1 MSPLPRKSA
10 PPSSF
15 SKWTSGTLSSPGSP
29 GVGARP
35 DLGRDLT
42 RQSAEDPVH
51 PQDERLIAVPGD
63 RLIDRGALE
72 RELLAVLA
80 DEAPAR
86 VERDPMARRAF
97 EPQHHDEIGRASC
110 RERV

>member
-1 MSPLPRKSA
+1 MSPLPRKLA

-15 SKWTSGTLSSPGSP
+15 GKWTSGTLSSPGSP

-72 RELLAVLA
+72 RELLAVW
-80 DEAPAR
+80 PT
-86 VERDPMARRAF
+86 RR
-97 EPQHHDEIGRASC
+97 QRASSVT
-110 RERV
+110 RWPGAPSNRSTTTTTW

>member
-51 PQDERLIAVPGD
+51 PQDERLIAVAGD
-63 RLIDRGALE
+63 RLIDRGAVE
-72 RELLAVLA
+72 RELLACLA
-80 DEAPAR
+80 DAAPGR
-86 VERDPMARRAF
+86 LGRRPKARRHL
-97 EPQHHDEIGRASC
+97 E
-110 RERV
+110 